1 MQPGLR
7 MLKLQRLLES
17 ADPLELLVSVGILGM
32 LWAIVITEGLW
43 P

>member
-1 MQPGLR
+1 
-7 MLKLQRLLES
+7 MLKLVRLVETV
-17 ADPLELLVSVGILGM
+17 DPLELLISAGIVGM

>member
-1 MQPGLR
+1 MHRAGA
-7 MLKLQRLLES
+7 MLKLERLVGS
-17 ADPLELLVSVGILGM
+17 VDPLELLVSVGILGM